1 MSLLQLKRKAVP
13 PPCLTQRQARFQRF
27 AHESYPF
34 GQTGPGARG
43 SRAPG
48 SSVTRFRAALD
59 SIEEHRDASVTVRDL
74 AAVVPLGPSPF
85 ARTLQAP
92 TGLPPHRSVV
102 ARRVE
107 RATQAQRGGDDFSP
121 TQVAARSGFRDR
133 GHFTRLV
140 GVTPGRFR

>member
-1 MSLLQLKRKAVP
+1 
-13 PPCLTQRQARFQRF
+13 
-27 AHESYPF
+27 
-34 GQTGPGARG
+34 
-43 SRAPG
+43 
-48 SSVTRFRAALD
+48 VTRFRAALD

-107 RATQAQRGGDDFSP
+107 RAKPFQRGGDNFLP
-121 TQVAARSGFRDR
+121 VQVAARSGSRDQV
-133 GHFTRLV
+133 HFTRHFTRPV
-140 GVTPGRFR
+140 GVAPKHFR